1 MGFRDMINSML
12 GRSRMPEA
20 KTERLFAISTA
31 VVTMEMNLNLKPSSV
46 AGICFKSMEMAK
58 YNTVKEE
65 IEQLLKFST
74 KETGTYFNIEKDE
87 YNFLWVVLKDNDF
100 EDLVTNI
107 HMISQTLIEQGFGKH
122 ILCAVY
128 RFESNGPVYW
138 IYNFK
143 QGSYYPFAPQGK
155 SNRNNSMEFRLKS
168 LMEKELPIEKD
179 VGKWYPLWSM
189 PF

>member
-1 MGFRDMINSML
+1 MGFRDVVNSVL
-12 GRSRMPEA
+12 GRSKVPEA
-20 KTERLFAISTA
+20 KMDRLFAISTA
-31 VVTMEMNLNLKPSSV
+31 VITLEMNLNLNPSAV
-46 AGICFKSMEMAK
+46 AGICFKSMGMSKHE
-58 YNTVKEE
+58 NVRTE
-65 IEQLLKFST
+65 IEQLLQFST
-74 KETGTYFNIEKDE
+74 KETGTEFSIEKDE
-87 YNFLWVVLKDNDF
+87 YNFLWVILKDKDF

-107 HMISQTLIEQGFGKH
+107 HMISQTLVEEGFGEQ

-128 RFESNGPVYW
+128 RFESKGPVYW

-143 QGSYYPFAPQGK
+143 QGTYYPFAPQGK
-155 SNRNNSMEFRLKS
+155 NNRDSTMELRLNS